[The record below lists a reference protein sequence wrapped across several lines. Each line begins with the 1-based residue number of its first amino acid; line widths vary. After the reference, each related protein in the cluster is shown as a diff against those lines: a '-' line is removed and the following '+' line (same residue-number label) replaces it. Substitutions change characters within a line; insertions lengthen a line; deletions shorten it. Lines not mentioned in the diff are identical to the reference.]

1 MVQDGRGRMNRTF
14 TSNLPTPVRKVVD
27 PAVDYFYAFIGF
39 IYFFFM
45 CLIDPTKQGTQ
56 GYVDANTYSKNVKI
70 PPFLIVW
77 QKINFIHFFNN
88 RRNRPDDN
96 DGRPRRRIGGFNRG
110 SGVAAPPAG
119 G

>member
-14 TSNLPTPVRKVVD
+14 TSNLPAPVRKIVD

-56 GYVDANTYSKNVKI
+56 GYVDANTY
-70 PPFLIVW
+70 
-77 QKINFIHFFNN
+77 N
-88 RRNRPDDN
+88 RRTRPDDN